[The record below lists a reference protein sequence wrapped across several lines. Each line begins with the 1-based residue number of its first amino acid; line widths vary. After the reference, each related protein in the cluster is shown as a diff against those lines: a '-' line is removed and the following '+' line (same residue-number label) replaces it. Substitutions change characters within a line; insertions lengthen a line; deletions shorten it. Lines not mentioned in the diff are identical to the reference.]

1 MASNKYFLEDED
13 DMFVGSP
20 KSKYFD
26 IARQA
31 NEEIVAD
38 ETDKIIEKVAVMEL
52 MLSKDK
58 DVDFDLNRVI
68 KQYVFENTDEVEEM
82 KKGLYIEFTG
92 EIVCRLDS

>member
-1 MASNKYFLEDED
+1 MANKYFLEDED
-13 DMFVGSP
+13 DIFMGSP

-58 DVDFDLNRVI
+58 DVDFDLNKMI
-68 KQYVFENTDEVEEM
+68 KQYVFENGDEVEEM

>member
-1 MASNKYFLEDED
+1 MANKYFLEDED
-13 DMFVGSP
+13 DIFMGSP

-38 ETDKIIEKVAVMEL
+38 ETDKIVEKLAVMEL
-52 MLSKDK
+52 LLSKDQGPE
-58 DVDFDLNRVI
+58 FDINRLI
-68 KQYVFENTDEVEEM
+68 KQYVFEHGDEVEEM

>member
-1 MASNKYFLEDED
+1 MAKNKYFLEDED
-13 DMFVGSP
+13 DIFMGSP

-31 NEEIVAD
+31 NEEIVQD
-38 ETDKIIEKVAVMEL
+38 ETDKIIEKLAVMEL
-52 MLSKDK
+52 LLSKDT
-58 DVDFDLNRVI
+58 DVDFDINRVV